1 MCALLRRRTHAGA
14 HSHSETLKYHSQ
26 MGFNDGRHPPRQFL
40 NRISALA
47 ERCLLLAPSVR
58 PSVGA
63 HCASPRE
70 SGRPCKGNHIIKS
83 PTSPTSSVSQSIP
96 CPKYCIKRER
106 KGRTPLSPDSLI
118 ALGNAACPRLHEN
131 RRAKLAFKWAMSTAR
146 CDMLPTST
154 YTSWTFSSSWVRY
167 EYENTS
173 NSKRL
178 TTL

>member
-1 MCALLRRRTHAGA
+1 MCTLLRRRTHAGA

-47 ERCLLLAPSVR
+47 ERCPLLPSVR
-58 PSVGA
+58 RRLGV
-63 HCASPRE
+63 HCASPQE

-83 PTSPTSSVSQSIP
+83 PMSSVSQSIP
-96 CPKYCIKRER
+96 CPKYCIKRERERER

-146 CDMLPTST
+146 CDLLPTST
-154 YTSWTFSSSWVRY
+154 YTSWTFSFSSSWVRY

-173 NSKRL
+173 NS
-178 TTL
+178 